1 METMKSIGYR
11 VSQSDFHYGGTTEEP
26 RPQKDSLT
34 SFSTFN
40 RSEEAMNNSESH
52 HHDDNSLPDPI
63 EIDTARER
71 LEVITTDP
79 DVWAGFER
87 WTQTNDFDGGFL
99 TAIVATRIS
108 LAHVFQGR
116 GSPFVPL

>member
-1 METMKSIGYR
+1 MGDRNMNRRNIITAVAALPLS
-11 VSQSDFHYGGTTEEP
+11 VALLADGG
-26 RPQKDSLT
+26 
-34 SFSTFN
+34 
-40 RSEEAMNNSESH
+40 AESH

-63 EIDTARER
+63 DIDTAKKC
-71 LEVITTDP
+71 LETITTDP

-87 WTQTNDFDGGFL
+87 WTQTNDFDDSFL

-116 GSPFVPL
+116 GSPFVPV